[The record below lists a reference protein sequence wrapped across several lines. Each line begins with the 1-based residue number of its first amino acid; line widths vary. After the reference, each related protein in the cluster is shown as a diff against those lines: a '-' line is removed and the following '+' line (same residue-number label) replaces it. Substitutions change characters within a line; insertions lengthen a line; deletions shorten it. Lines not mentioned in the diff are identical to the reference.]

1 VDTGAVRWRHQTTRY
16 GSNAANWGHM
26 MAEIVTHENQVY
38 CLDMKQVLH
47 VLDADTG
54 RERLR
59 IPFAHDL
66 RPTVSPLS
74 GGRAVMASDSG
85 EVQLVQW

>member
-1 VDTGAVRWRHQTTRY
+1 
-16 GSNAANWGHM
+16 M
-26 MAEIVTHENQVY
+26 
-38 CLDMKQVLH
+38 LH

-59 IPFAHDL
+59 LPFAHDL
-66 RPTVSPLS
+66 RPTVLPLKD
-74 GGRAVMASDSG
+74 GRAVMASESG